1 MILNENI
8 KKTRNFSR
16 KFSFFK
22 KNSQNLCQKNDGF
35 RKFWT
40 VFDFWPKNPPF
51 LFFQMIVYFV
61 FLRKKICKQVW
72 TVWGKFIFLVSV
84 PVCTL
89 KFQKCP
95 IPKILIGLTFYRF
108 LSLRFFPSFNLITQ
122 QFTTQKKYKG
132 TSIILKS
139 YPKSVFFYGYPGLG

>member
-8 KKTRNFSR
+8 KKNVKFQSKIFIFQE
-16 KFSFFK
+16 KFSKF
-22 KNSQNLCQKNDGF
+22 LPKNDGF

-40 VFDFWPKNPPF
+40 KLIFDLKILIS

-61 FLRKKICKQVW
+61 FFWVKVCKQVW
-72 TVWGKFIFLVSV
+72 TLRGIYFLVSV

-122 QFTTQKKYKG
+122 QFTTHRKLRVSQ
-132 TSIILKS
+132 S
-139 YPKSVFFYGYPGLG
+139 F